1 MNKRALAV
9 IIAGFFTVF
18 TAFGV
23 RYVYGILL
31 PEMLPALAISKTQA
45 GVIFSSFLITYTVFS
60 PILGVMTDRYD
71 VRIILSLFVVFL
83 GAGALLMSFATTVLN
98 ASLFFSI
105 AGFGHAACWVPVV
118 TLIQRWVPDNR
129 RGVALAFTDLG
140 SASGIAVWSLVM
152 PSIVA
157 HYTWRA
163 GWMSL
168 GLSAFLVAGM
178 NFFLVR
184 SQPEERKG
192 AQSETATPLLREP
205 VRVTYKKVFHDRNF
219 WLLGV
224 SYFFLGSSIIIPFTF
239 LSTYAVTELRWSYET
254 ASRLIAVIAVA
265 GMFGKLLLGHL
276 SDILGRVRI
285 MMVCGVLVASGCL
298 GIARS
303 ADLLTIGAFTA
314 LFGLGYGAIWPV
326 YAAAVRD
333 FFQKESAG
341 SVMGLWTFFLG
352 IGTTLSPVL
361 SGWTIDRMGT
371 YMTAFML
378 AFAGGVISLLLLLPI
393 ALSPDR
399 R

>member
-1 MNKRALAV
+1 
-9 IIAGFFTVF
+9 
-18 TAFGV
+18 
-23 RYVYGILL
+23 
-31 PEMLPALAISKTQA
+31 
-45 GVIFSSFLITYTVFS
+45 
-60 PILGVMTDRYD
+60 
-71 VRIILSLFVVFL
+71 
-83 GAGALLMSFATTVLN
+83 MSFATTVLN
-98 ASLFFSI
+98 ASLFFSL

-118 TLIQRWVPDNR
+118 TLIQRWVPDKR
-129 RGVALAFTDLG
+129 RGAALAFTDLG

-157 HYTWRA
+157 HYSWRA

-184 SQPEERKG
+184 SQPEEKKG
-192 AQSETATPLLREP
+192 TQSETATPLLREP
-205 VRVTYKKVFHDRNF
+205 VRVTYRKVLRDRKF
-219 WLLGV
+219 WLLGS
-224 SYFFLGSSIIIPFTF
+224 SYFFFGSSIIIPFTF
-239 LSTYAVTELRWSYET
+239 LSTYAVNELKWSYES

-276 SDILGRVRI
+276 SDTLGRVRI
-285 MMVCGVLVASGCL
+285 MMVCGVLVSSGCL
-298 GIARS
+298 GIS
-303 ADLLTIGAFTA
+303 LSGELLTIGAFTA

-341 SVMGLWTFFLG
+341 SIMGLWTFFLG
-352 IGTTLSPVL
+352 IATTLSPVI
-361 SGWTIDRMGT
+361 SGWTIDRTGT

>member
-31 PEMLPALAISKTQA
+31 PEMLHALAISKTQA
-45 GVIFSSFLITYTVFS
+45 GVIFSSFLITYTAFS
-60 PILGVMTDRYD
+60 PILGLMTDRYD
-71 VRIILSLFVVFL
+71 VRIIISLFLVLL

-105 AGFGHAACWVPVV
+105 AGIGHAACWVPVV

-129 RGVALAFTDLG
+129 RGAALAVTDLG
-140 SASGIAVWSLVM
+140 SASGIAVWSVIM
-152 PSIVA
+152 PCIVA
-157 HYTWRA
+157 RYSWRA
-163 GWMSL
+163 GWMDL

-184 SQPEERKG
+184 SQPEERRG
-192 AQSETATPLLREP
+192 AQSETAAPFLREP
-205 VRVTYKKVFHDRNF
+205 VRAAYKKILHDRKF
-219 WLLGV
+219 WLLGA

-239 LSTYAVTELRWSYET
+239 LSTYAVNELKWSYET

-276 SDILGRVRI
+276 SDTLGRVRI

-303 ADLLTIGAFTA
+303 GELLTLTSFTA

-341 SVMGLWTFFLG
+341 SVMGMWTLFLG

-361 SGWTIDRMGT
+361 SGWSIDRTGF
-371 YMTAFML
+371 YMTSFML